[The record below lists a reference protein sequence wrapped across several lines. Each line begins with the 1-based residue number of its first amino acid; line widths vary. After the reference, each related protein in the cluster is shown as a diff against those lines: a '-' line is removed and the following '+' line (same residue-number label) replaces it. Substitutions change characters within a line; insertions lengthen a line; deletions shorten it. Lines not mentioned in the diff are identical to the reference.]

1 MIARRD
7 VLMMS
12 FAAIALPQTSLAAA
26 RLTGATC
33 KRAAD
38 GRVTLTWSG
47 PAAGVRMSNNPDGP
61 FAKVL
66 QANAKGQ
73 WAGPVPVAPRPY
85 FRLSSQ
91 AGNLDVA
98 ERLLPLQGGRNF
110 RDLGGYMTSDGRQVR
125 WGRLFRSGSMV
136 DLTAADYAYLSS
148 LGIQVICDFRSTEE
162 RDQEPIRWS
171 GANPPAMIARNYA
184 NASSSQGSLFA
195 GNPDGPTVRLR
206 MAKLYE
212 TLPYDHIESYRLMF
226 SKLAAGQAP
235 LAFNCSAG
243 KDRTG
248 VGAALLLTTLGVPWT
263 TVLGDYTLTNDVI
276 NFETILQRSPK
287 GKPPAGFNEVSQL
300 SKDARAQLQRADPLY
315 LQTAFSTIKR
325 QEGSI
330 AAFVRGRLGVSDD
343 EVRSLRANLLRP
355 V

>member
-1 MIARRD
+1 
-7 VLMMS
+7 
-12 FAAIALPQTSLAAA
+12 
-26 RLTGATC
+26 
-33 KRAAD
+33 
-38 GRVTLTWSG
+38 
-47 PAAGVRMSNNPDGP
+47 
-61 FAKVL
+61 
-66 QANAKGQ
+66 
-73 WAGPVPVAPRPY
+73 
-85 FRLSSQ
+85 
-91 AGNLDVA
+91 
-98 ERLLPLQGGRNF
+98 
-110 RDLGGYMTSDGRQVR
+110 
-125 WGRLFRSGSMV
+125 
-136 DLTAADYAYLSS
+136 
-148 LGIQVICDFRSTEE
+148 
-162 RDQEPIRWS
+162 
-171 GANPPAMIARNYA
+171 
-184 NASSSQGSLFA
+184 
-195 GNPDGPTVRLR
+195 
-206 MAKLYE
+206 
-212 TLPYDHIESYRLMF
+212 MF

-263 TVLGDYTLTNDVI
+263 TVLGDYTLTDDVI